1 MILGTLKKMRLLD
14 EFQKKGGEKRDD
26 SGTKRSGI
34 LPFRRRVAL
43 NDHFHDPCSPVA
55 KLCGS
60 PSV

>member
-1 MILGTLKKMRLLD
+1 MRLLD
-14 EFQKKGGEKRDD
+14 EFKKKEGGKKRERYD
-26 SGTKRSGI
+26 SRTKRSGI